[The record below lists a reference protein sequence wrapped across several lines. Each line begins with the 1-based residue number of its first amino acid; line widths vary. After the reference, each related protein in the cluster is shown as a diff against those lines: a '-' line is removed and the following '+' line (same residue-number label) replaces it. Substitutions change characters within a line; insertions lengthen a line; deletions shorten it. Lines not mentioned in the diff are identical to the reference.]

1 MKNTQ
6 EEKDQTEKTFGE
18 KVLDIVNY
26 WGECTSES
34 GIYWEKGVWGE
45 KKGKDPEG
53 EIVKEVNKLLEEYI
67 ESIPEILKK
76 YQLDYD
82 HLLTLY
88 MYEVWHREREI
99 ERLKEE
105 LANLLKE
112 EEDEDH

>member
-45 KKGKDPEG
+45 KKGKDPEE

-67 ESIPEILKK
+67 ESIPEILKR
-76 YQLDYD
+76 YPD
-82 HLLTLY
+82 
-88 MYEVWHREREI
+88 MYKVWCREREI
-99 ERLKEE
+99 ERLRQE
-105 LANLLKE
+105 LSNLLKKE
-112 EEDEDH
+112 ENEDH

>member
-45 KKGKDPEG
+45 KKGKDPEE

-67 ESIPEILKK
+67 ESIPEILKR
-76 YQLDYD
+76 YPD
-82 HLLTLY
+82 
-88 MYEVWHREREI
+88 MYKVWCREREI
-99 ERLKEE
+99 KRLEEE
-105 LANLLKE
+105 LSNLSKNKNG
-112 EEDEDH
+112 DKNR

>member
-34 GIYWEKGVWGE
+34 GIYWKKGVWGE

-76 YQLDYD
+76 YQ
-82 HLLTLY
+82 Y
-88 MYEVWHREREI
+88 MYEVWHRGREI

>member
-6 EEKDQTEKTFGE
+6 EEKEETEKTFGE

-67 ESIPEILKK
+67 ESIPEILKR
-76 YQLDYD
+76 YPD
-82 HLLTLY
+82 
-88 MYEVWHREREI
+88 MYKVWCREREI
-99 ERLKEE
+99 KRLEEE
-105 LANLLKE
+105 LSNLSKNKNG
-112 EEDEDH
+112 DKNR